1 MFYLLQLNCSDDLCQ
16 LAQVAFFSILIIALW
31 ELLALVG
38 AKHKISIGLAALSAD
53 ESRLRLLG
61 LVFLFR
67 ALRDVIVY
75 RLHLF
80 LKGKRIENIEDGD

>member
-1 MFYLLQLNCSDDLCQ
+1 MFDIIHLNCSDDLCQ
-16 LAQVAFFSILIIALW
+16 LAQVSLFSILIIALW

-53 ESRLRLLG
+53 ESRIRLLG
-61 LVFLFR
+61 ILFLFR

-75 RLHLF
+75 RLNLF
-80 LKGKRIENIEDGD
+80 LKGKNVQDIEDN